1 MNNSF
6 IDFLYKRKTSF
17 PAPEEARDKAK
28 ACDLLSKDIYN
39 DSTRFAYELLQ
50 NADDASCQSNN
61 LEFQI
66 DFCGDYLIV
75 SHKGKPF
82 SDNDIESIC
91 SIGDGMKAN
100 DDGQTGFKG
109 IGFKSVF
116 AHANL
121 VIIKSGD
128 FCFKFDRDACNVW
141 DPKWG
146 NQQKWE
152 NTRKAKGKDIDFR
165 MPWQVIPMNTN
176 LPAEIISLPIF
187 SDSSINVSTIL
198 KCKKIN
204 ALKTAIEDL
213 FSEAQLILFLRCAN
227 VRIVINGER
236 KLCVEKKT
244 MNGITSV
251 YRNNVVISQWLMN
264 VSTPFEVPSNIKAAM
279 EEDKDHYPEKLREA
293 KKTTMSFAISLVDN
307 KLKAIDGKFN
317 NIFAFLPT
325 SVSKY
330 SFPFIVNANFITDA
344 GRQNL
349 HQDYI
354 WNQWLFEEMP
364 KRFVE
369 WMAKLAKS
377 NQYGLDYL
385 RLIVK
390 EAGFDDELSSSYKK
404 GIESALLSTAIL
416 PREDNELILVKDA
429 VWDQTNISS
438 FISKQLFVDY
448 INKDYKSFA
457 KANILPRKYQL
468 VEKILKPLSVF
479 VFDENLLIE
488 FMKSDEF
495 IANHSLSENS
505 KLIEFLSDR
514 YPIDK
519 KNEKTD
525 LSWLKE
531 LTFIYNNREVLSTPE
546 ALCFPNSQYSSEY
559 SDDIDYIHETVFGS
573 LSDKSIDWLS
583 LLGTKEPSDVSII
596 ETGKLFKEDFITED
610 NAINVLLYLF
620 DLHSKSILEESH
632 YSSLR
637 KIRLL
642 TQKGSF
648 EAASNC
654 YLSDRYKPNLP
665 IEKYVDVDFF
675 VSTKYLDKKA
685 TASEWNVFLSKI
697 GVSYDLVKTG
707 FSIKASEAESTKLV
721 FSEYVKEAIRIAKMY
736 SWISYEGWTDT
747 NAGWGFGVS
756 SVYFLGI
763 PYLPFAKVY
772 GFSKILWNNI
782 FSTTTADKLLES
794 AMYVNGTTGFIGR
807 TMGESNINK
816 KGLETNYIKWVLH
829 SQQVI
834 PGTDHSCHYAKDVFT
849 NTIPDAVKIAGRYL
863 PVIDADVLLD
873 ASWATSFGFKTE
885 FKLQDFLIILQKI
898 SKSTEVTQEDKER
911 IVLIY
916 SNLSSMVE
924 IFTES
929 QKEELKR
936 WGSSNKILARDN
948 QFYSP
953 EELSIITVEGFLG
966 NLFAFTGQG
975 IPSDSLLQLMKLLGV
990 HVIDKVELSTTGN
1003 KISINTL
1010 KDKLYCLSPI
1020 FALLNKGSYSESLN
1034 KVDNTIR
1041 KIEFLSVEA
1050 IELSYSNDEDKISKK
1065 AHFDPG
1071 SKCFYI
1077 VGNWN
1082 SIRVLDSIEKQL
1094 GRLLHLSSYS
1104 HMLKVLLVCEIDE
1117 CLDYLNEYSI
1127 EVSEA
1132 VKQEINDR
1140 KKIDS
1145 IPLTIDSHQEDE
1157 GIVSISIS
1165 DTPYSGLS
1173 KDAMSEALVEAK
1185 QVVRRELENQ
1195 GFSFANATGLDASTY
1210 GNIYG
1215 VRDSNNIE
1223 CPLVVHSY
1231 RNQSRD
1237 FELTA
1242 FDWMQLAQ
1250 PNSMLYVYT
1259 HQGAM
1264 CVPFYKLM
1272 SDRGKINISFST
1284 ENAECKDRMIVL
1296 ASILSHFKGLHF
1308 DFGSLLPECTKVAER
1323 FNQPEKEMYESLSAD
1338 DAYLM
1343 L

>member
-82 SDNDIESIC
+82 SDNDVESIC

-121 VIIKSGD
+121 VIIKSGN

-146 NQQKWE
+146 NQQEWE
-152 NTRKAKGKDIDFR
+152 NLRKAKGKDIDFR

-176 LPAEIISLPIF
+176 LPAEIINLPIF

-198 KCKKIN
+198 KCKKID
-204 ALKTAIEDL
+204 ALKTAIDDL

-244 MNGITSV
+244 INGITTV
-251 YRNNVVISQWLMN
+251 YLNNEVISQWLMN
-264 VSTPFEVPSNIKAAM
+264 VSTPFEVPSKIKAAM

-307 KLKAIDGKFN
+307 KLKAIDGNFN

-369 WMAKLAKS
+369 WMAELAKS

-390 EAGFDDELSSSYKK
+390 DAGFDDELSSNYKK

-438 FISKQLFVDY
+438 FVSKQLFVDY
-448 INKDYKSFA
+448 INKDNKSFA
-457 KANILPRKYQL
+457 KDNILPRKYQF
-468 VEKILKPLSVF
+468 VEKILKTLGTF
-479 VFDENLLIE
+479 VFDENSLIE

-495 IANHSLSENS
+495 KANHSLSENS
-505 KLIEFLSDR
+505 RLIDFLSNR
-514 YPIDK
+514 YPIGK

-531 LTFIYNNREVLSTPE
+531 LTFIYDNHEVLSIP
-546 ALCFPNSQYSSEY
+546 
-559 SDDIDYIHETVFGS
+559 ETVFGS

-596 ETGKLFKEDFITED
+596 ETGKLFEEDFITED
-610 NAINVLLYLF
+610 NAIDVLLYLF

-632 YSSLR
+632 YRSLR
-637 KIRLL
+637 NIRLL
-642 TQKGSF
+642 TQKESF
-648 EAASNC
+648 KTASNC

-697 GVSYDLVKTG
+697 GVSYDLVKTS
-707 FSIKASEAESTKLV
+707 FSIKTSEVESTKLV
-721 FSEYVKEAIRIAKMY
+721 FSEYVNEVIRIAKMY

-747 NAGWGFGVS
+747 NAGFRFGVG
-756 SVYFLGI
+756 SVYFKGI
-763 PYLPFAKVY
+763 PYLPFAKVH

-794 AMYVNGTTGFIGR
+794 TMWVNGATGIIPR
-807 TMGESNINK
+807 TLEEGEISR
-816 KGLETNYIKWVLH
+816 KGLETNYIKWVLL

-849 NTIPDAVKIAGRYL
+849 NTIPNAVKIAGRYL
-863 PVIDADVLLD
+863 PVIDTDVLLD
-873 ASWATSFGFKTE
+873 ASWANTFGFKTE
-885 FKLQDFLIILQKI
+885 FTLHDYLTILQKI
-898 SKSTEVTQEDKER
+898 SNLTEVTQEDKER

-924 IFTES
+924 VLTKS
-929 QKEELKR
+929 QKDELKI
-936 WGSSNKILARDN
+936 WALSNKILARDN

-953 EELSIITVEGFLG
+953 KELSIITIEGFLG

-975 IPSDSLLQLMKLLGV
+975 IPSDSLLQLMRLLGV
-990 HVIDKVELSTTGN
+990 HVIDKVKLSTIGN
-1003 KISINTL
+1003 KVSINTL
-1010 KDKLYCLSPI
+1010 KDKLYYLSPI
-1020 FALLNKGSYSESLN
+1020 FALLNKGSYSESLD
-1034 KVDNTIR
+1034 KVDEAIR
-1041 KIEFLSVEA
+1041 KIEFLSVDA
-1050 IELSYSNDEDKISKK
+1050 IELSYGNEEDKISKK
-1065 AHFDPG
+1065 AHYD
-1071 SKCFYI
+1071 SENKCFYI
-1077 VGNWN
+1077 VDNWD
-1082 SIRVLDSIEKQL
+1082 SIRVLDSIEEQL

-1104 HMLKVLLVCEIDE
+1104 HMLKVLLICEIDE

-1132 VKQEINDR
+1132 VKQEINNR
-1140 KKIDS
+1140 KKINS
-1145 IPLTIDSHQEDE
+1145 NIITIDSHQEDE

-1165 DTPYSGLS
+1165 DTPYAGLS

-1215 VRDSNNIE
+1215 VRDSNNVE

-1296 ASILSHFKGLHF
+1296 ASLLSHFKGLHF
-1308 DFGSLLPECTKVAER
+1308 DFGSLLPECTKIAER